1 MTPAIRISLGIVAM
15 TASMI
20 FAADWVLGI
29 FPDPNKPALKARQDL
44 SESLG
49 IQLSE
54 LIVDN
59 RVDEI
64 RLAMN
69 EVVEQNPDLMS
80 VSLNKADGEV
90 VAATGN
96 HKALWDES
104 KAVRS
109 TPQQV
114 MVPMFQEQTQWA
126 VLQLKFSPLPY
137 SGFLG
142 LLSTP
147 LYKLVAV
154 IVGFGFLVYLLYLS
168 RTLRYLDPSAAI
180 PSRVRA
186 ALDQL
191 VEGVIILDHKQQI
204 VLANSAFASQMG
216 LAPEDLLG
224 VDPTSLP
231 WVLNDTAGSTVLP
244 WEAAIRLGSRITE
257 ERLELQ
263 SPNLGIRVL
272 TVNVSPI
279 TDGGGKQRGVLASF
293 NDTSELESTN
303 KGLRDTLKNLE
314 AAHAVVR
321 NKNEELFRLAT
332 IDPLTECF
340 NRRAFFEKLETE
352 FELASRE
359 ELRLSVIMADIDHF
373 KHIND
378 SFGHATGD
386 IVIKEMARVLV
397 ESVGPNDFVGRY
409 GGEEFCMVLVGADE
423 DEAIERSNRARI
435 EFERL
440 YESDHS
446 ATRGRLV
453 TASFGVSCINFG
465 AKDVSDL
472 LNQADQ
478 ALYDSKRK
486 SRNCVTSWTTID
498 NTMRKAS

>member
-20 FAADWVLGI
+20 FAADWILGI
-29 FPDPNKPALKARQDL
+29 FPDPNVSALEERQDL
-44 SESLG
+44 SEALG
-49 IQLSE
+49 MQFSG
-54 LIVDN
+54 LIIENKVA
-59 RVDEI
+59 EI
-64 RLAMN
+64 RLAMD
-69 EVVEQNPDLMS
+69 EVVKHTPDLMS
-80 VSLNKADGEV
+80 VGLNKASGEV

-96 HKALWDES
+96 HTTLWDES
-104 KAVRS
+104 KATRS

-114 MVPMFQEQTQWA
+114 MIPMFQGQTQWA
-126 VLQLKFSPLPY
+126 VLQLKFSALPY

-142 LLSTP
+142 LLATP

-191 VEGVIILDHKQQI
+191 VEGVIILDHNQKI
-204 VLANSAFASQMG
+204 VLANAAFASQMEV
-216 LAPEDLLG
+216 APEDLLG
-224 VDPTSLP
+224 VDPGSLP
-231 WVLNDTAGSTVLP
+231 WVLNDSEGSTALP
-244 WEAAIRLGSRITE
+244 WEAAIRFGSRITD

-272 TVNVSPI
+272 TANISPI

-293 NDTSELESTN
+293 NDISELETTN

-314 AAHAVVR
+314 TAHAAVR
-321 NKNEELFRLAT
+321 NKNEELYRLAT

-359 ELRLSVIMADIDHF
+359 ELKLSVIMADIDHF
-373 KHIND
+373 KKIND
-378 SFGHATGD
+378 SYGHATGD
-386 IVIKEMARVLV
+386 IVIKDMARVLV
-397 ESVGPNDFVGRY
+397 ESVGPNDYVGRY
-409 GGEEFCMVLVGADE
+409 GGEEFCVVLVGADE
-423 DEAIERSNRARI
+423 NAAIERSNLARI
-435 EFERL
+435 KFENL
-440 YESDHS
+440 YVSSDS
-446 ATRGRLV
+446 ATKGRIV
-453 TASFGVSCINFG
+453 TASFGVSCIGFG

-478 ALYDSKRK
+478 ALYDSKKR
-486 SRNCVTSWTTID
+486 SRNCVTSWVTIN
-498 NTMRKAS
+498 NTIRKAS